1 MIIKVIQIDVHHMC
15 VSPIEMEYSVA
26 GICAAIGC
34 YAFADVD
41 LPASFSTS
49 QPHSLLVDDEGA
61 FGNTHLFRIDDQ
73 FFFGN
78 GVIVGFNPLTSR
90 YIDCTL
96 DCSFVQSNI
105 AFYTAMGANQ

>member
-1 MIIKVIQIDVHHMC
+1 MKIKAIKINVNYRSVTQ
-15 VSPIEMEYSVA
+15 IEMEYSLA
-26 GICAAIGC
+26 GIHEVIGC
-34 YAFADVD
+34 SVFADID
-41 LPASFSTS
+41 LPDSFTTN

-61 FGNTHLFRIDDQ
+61 FGNTYLFRIDDQ

-96 DCSFVQSNI
+96 DFSFVQS
-105 AFYTAMGANQ
+105 AVSFYTATPAVL

>member
-1 MIIKVIQIDVHHMC
+1 MKIKAIKIDVNHMR
-15 VSPIEMEYSVA
+15 VSQIEMEYSVA
-26 GICAAIGC
+26 GIYEAVECHV
-34 YAFADVD
+34 FADVD
-41 LPASFSTS
+41 LPDSFTTS

-96 DCSFVQSNI
+96 DCSFVQSNVT
-105 AFYTAMGANQ
+105 FYTAMRANQ